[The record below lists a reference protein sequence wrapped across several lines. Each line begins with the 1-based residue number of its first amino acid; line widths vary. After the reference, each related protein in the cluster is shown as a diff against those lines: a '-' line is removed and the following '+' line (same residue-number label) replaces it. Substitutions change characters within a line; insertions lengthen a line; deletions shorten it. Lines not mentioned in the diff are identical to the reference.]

1 MSRPFSY
8 NDENFTVIG
17 NIVFMSLKYSDAFD
31 KDTPTVKVPEEIYK
45 RLNSYTCLFF
55 RSYDDPTSFDS
66 YIIRARIGSDRKIYF
81 VEALGKA
88 TVDRYFYGFLRLKD
102 I

>member
-17 NIVFMSLKYSDAFD
+17 NIVFITLKYNDVFA
-31 KDTPTVKVPEEIYK
+31 KDTPTVEVPEEIYK
-45 RLNSYTCLFF
+45 RLNSYTCSFV

-66 YIIRARIGSDRKIYF
+66 YTIRARIGLDRKIYF
-81 VEALGKA
+81 MKV
-88 TVDRYFYGFLRLKD
+88 
-102 I
+102 